1 MTCNCKFDNDGVN
14 ESTVTKEP
22 PAYYCAKMDLGKP
35 MYRLI
40 PFHLFEG
47 LARIRQYGVEKY
59 GSEDSWKDVPDA
71 RKRYTDALL
80 RHIFAWLAGEKLDK
94 ESGLRH
100 IDHALCNLM
109 FLVYFEE
116 DNDDPIRR

>member
-1 MTCNCKFDNDGVN
+1 MS
-14 ESTVTKEP
+14 ESTVNKEP
-22 PAYYCAKMDLGKP
+22 PEYYYAKMDLGKP

-47 LARIRQYGVEKY
+47 LARIREYGVNKY
-59 GSEDSWKDVPDA
+59 GAEDSWKDVPDA

-80 RHIFAWLAGEKLDK
+80 RHIFAWLAGEKFDK

-109 FLVYFEE
+109 FLLHFE
-116 DNDDPIRR
+116 DKQ